1 VRNLSAQLLLYQ
13 LLNGNCINNING
25 FAWASCV
32 QGNYRAT
39 FIRNRRPLQM
49 PPEIAETPAGNA
61 PEAPKSGGKVRL
73 LSLEDCDRRTNAYRK
88 CADLIACVERDL
100 GGHNRLSEAQ
110 RQLVRHAALTATM
123 LEHLGSAWL
132 AGEPIDP
139 TTFSTLV
146 NAARRGFEAVG
157 LQRVPREVVP
167 TVDRYLAGEGKA
179 AP

>member
-1 VRNLSAQLLLYQ
+1 
-13 LLNGNCINNING
+13 
-25 FAWASCV
+25 
-32 QGNYRAT
+32 
-39 FIRNRRPLQM
+39 M
-49 PPEIAETPAGNA
+49 PPDTPEVNAGRA
-61 PEAPKSGGKVRL
+61 PDAAKSGGKARL
-73 LSLEDCDRRTNAYRK
+73 LSLEDVDGRTVAYRR
-88 CADLIACVERDL
+88 CVDLIACVERDL

-123 LEHLGSAWL
+123 LEDLGSRWL
-132 AGEPIDP
+132 AGQPIDP